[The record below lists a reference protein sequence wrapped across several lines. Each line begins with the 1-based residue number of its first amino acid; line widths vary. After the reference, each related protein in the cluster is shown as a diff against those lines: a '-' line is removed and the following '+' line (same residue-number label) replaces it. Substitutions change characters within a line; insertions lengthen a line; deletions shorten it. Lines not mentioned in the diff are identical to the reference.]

1 MGRWLV
7 DCSSG
12 KQPRLTKSRSR
23 RSGLVQRTLC
33 FSTLLLLICS
43 ELYPQQSQGR
53 VFPRRELEALY
64 FEGSLQLDGK
74 LDEAP
79 WLKAPA
85 NSDFVQ
91 AEPYEG
97 RPATEKTEV
106 RVLYDDQNLYF
117 GVRCFDSDPEGI
129 VLSSRRYDFDFVQ
142 TDSFAL
148 AISPYNDSRSGV
160 LFSVT
165 PEGAQRDLQIDQ
177 NGLAIESSWDGI
189 WHVRTVMDESGWTA
203 EIQIPFSTLHRTFT
217 DASAAWGINFN
228 RRVRRKNEVSHW
240 SFIPRRFSLT
250 TVSYFGLMHFAPLSS
265 NARIRRVRVKPYF
278 LAEGNRLTPE
288 LEETRDPVEAG
299 LDVKY
304 DLTPGLTL
312 DLSLNTDFAQ
322 VEADERQINLTR
334 FSLFF
339 PEKREFF
346 LENSGIFHFG
356 VRENEIRGGRDP
368 ADVLLFFSRRVGLSE
383 DGAPI
388 PILGG
393 ARLSGRS
400 GPFRLGLMH
409 MQTQSFQDLPSTG
422 YSVARIKMDLLN
434 QSDIGA
440 IFVQRAS
447 SQGEDLNQ
455 VFGVDTNF
463 RFYDNLTFTTY
474 LAKSQTPEVHDQDY
488 SAKVHLGWKGNF
500 FEMRGEY
507 LEVGENFNAEA
518 GFIIRKGIRSGRLNW
533 GFRPRPESSTWLR
546 EFHPHGSFSYW
557 VDPTN
562 NQLLTRRH
570 HYGGRLFF
578 HNGGSLEV
586 FTNIFFERLN
596 ESDEILDI
604 EFPAGDY
611 SFNEYGFN
619 YNSDPSKWI
628 SGTVLLRSGDFFDG
642 KRDTQRASLTFRSS
656 SVFSQ
661 EISLERNEVSL
672 PLGNETTQLYL
683 VRLGYAFNTRTYL
696 DALVQYDNQTQ
707 SYSTNVRFRFR
718 YRPLRD
724 IFIVYNEERP
734 TNQELRKWSITFKIT
749 GLWQL

>member
-1 MGRWLV
+1 M
-7 DCSSG
+7 DCPLG
-12 KQPRLTKSRSR
+12 KETRLTKSRSH
-23 RSGLVQRTLC
+23 RSFPVQRTLC
-33 FSTLLLLICS
+33 FSALLLLTCS
-43 ELYPQQSQGR
+43 ELYPQQGQGR
-53 VFPRRELEALY
+53 VFPQRELEALY
-64 FEGSLQLDGK
+64 FTDDLQLDGR
-74 LDEAP
+74 LDEDA

-85 NSDFVQ
+85 NSEFVQ

-97 RPATEKTEV
+97 TPATEKTEV

-117 GVRCFDSDPEGI
+117 GVRCLDSEPEGI

-148 AISPYNDSRSGV
+148 AISPYNDSRSGF

-165 PEGAQRDLQIDQ
+165 PEGAQRDIQIDQ
-177 NGLAIESSWDGI
+177 NGLATESSWDGI
-189 WHVRTVMDESGWTA
+189 WHVRTVIDESGWTA
-203 EIQIPFSTLHRTFT
+203 EIEIPFSTLHRTFSEAT
-217 DASAAWGINFN
+217 SSWGINFN

-240 SFIPRRFSLT
+240 SFIPRRYNLT
-250 TVSYFGLMHFAPLSS
+250 TVSYSGLMHFAPLSS
-265 NARIRRVRVKPYF
+265 NARIRLVRLKPYF
-278 LAEGNRLTPE
+278 LAEANRLTPE

-299 LDVKY
+299 LDIKY

-339 PEKREFF
+339 PEKRDFF

-368 ADVLLFFSRRVGLSE
+368 ADVLAFFSRRVGLSE
-383 DGAPI
+383 DGTPI

-393 ARLSGRS
+393 ARLSGHAGR
-400 GPFRLGLMH
+400 FRLGLMH

-422 YSVARIKMDLLN
+422 YSVARVKMNLLE

-447 SQGEDLNQ
+447 SQSEDLNR

-463 RFYDNLTFTTY
+463 RFYENLTFTTY

-500 FEMRGEY
+500 FDLRGEY
-507 LEVGENFNAEA
+507 LEIGENFNAEA
-518 GFIIRKGIRSGRLNW
+518 GFVIRKGVRTGRINW
-533 GFRPRPESSTWLR
+533 GFHPRPESSTWLR
-546 EFHPHGSFSYW
+546 EFHPHGSYSYW
-557 VDPTN
+557 VDPRN

-578 HNGGSLEV
+578 HNGGSMEV

-596 ESDEILDI
+596 ESDDILDI
-604 EFPAGDY
+604 EIPAGDY

-619 YNSDPSKWI
+619 YNSDPSQWI
-628 SGTVLLRSGDFFDG
+628 SGTVLVRSGDFFDG
-642 KRDTQRASLTFRSS
+642 KRDTLRAGLTFRSS

-661 EISLERNEVSL
+661 EISLERNQISL
-672 PLGNETTQLYL
+672 PLGDETTQLFL
-683 VRLGYAFNTRTYL
+683 ARLGYAFNTRTYL
-696 DALVQYDNQTQ
+696 DALIQYDNQTQ

-718 YRPLRD
+718 YRPLSD

-734 TNQELRKWSITFKIT
+734 TNQELRQWSITFKIT